1 MNAAPQPPPTL
12 PATAENTIGL
22 RVLATLVDLLVFIPV
37 FLVMAWLFGDFG
49 RTDDS
54 SFEANLN
61 GFGFVLYIIV
71 IHAYYLVMEG
81 LRGQTIGKMATGLYV
96 MTEDGRQP
104 SWGAIALRTILRL
117 VDWLPVFY
125 LVGFICA
132 AVTPRHQRLGDLVA
146 KTVVGKKPG

>member
-1 MNAAPQPPPTL
+1 MNVPPSAPTL
-12 PATAENTIGL
+12 PATAENFTGQ
-22 RVLATLVDLLVFIPV
+22 RVAATLVDLLVFIPV
-37 FLVMAWLFGDFG
+37 FLLMAALFGDFG
-49 RTDDS
+49 ATDGS
-54 SFEANLN
+54 GFEANLT
-61 GFGFVLYIIV
+61 GFGFVFYIIV

-117 VDWLPVFY
+117 IDWLPVFY

-132 AVTPRHQRLGDLVA
+132 AVTGKHQRLGDLVA
-146 KTVVGKKPG
+146 KTVVGKKPV